1 MKISLD
7 CRPYTW
13 GYPFSEE
20 ILFTDLRARLRKT
33 PFTKREKRNKEKVN
47 FPEKIESEFI
57 KYQPLNID
65 FI

>member
-1 MKISLD
+1 MRPRNLKISLD

-33 PFTKREKRNKEKVN
+33 PFTKREKRNKEKV
-47 FPEKIESEFI
+47 S
-57 KYQPLNID
+57 
-65 FI
+65 